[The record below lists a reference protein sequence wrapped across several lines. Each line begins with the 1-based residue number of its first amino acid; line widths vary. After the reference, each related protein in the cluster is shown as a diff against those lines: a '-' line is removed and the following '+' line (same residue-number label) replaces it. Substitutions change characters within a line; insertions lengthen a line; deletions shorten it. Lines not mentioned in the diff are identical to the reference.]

1 MATLINDKPIEKK
14 PYTNTN
20 VYTKEN
26 VSIYE
31 YRMYKYLDGKR
42 ELKFI
47 PRFYEYDK
55 NKETMKTKKIDGM
68 NIADMYG
75 ADFNEVPE
83 KIIKKIRGMIKKLYD
98 MGVIYPD
105 ITGYNFIEDSKSNIW
120 MIDFEHSFL
129 CLYKE
134 HEEKLNSDQKDHLD
148 FVRRFIQG
156 EAKWNPYFL

>member
-55 NKETMKTKKIDGM
+55 NKETMKTKK
-68 NIADMYG
+68 
-75 ADFNEVPE
+75 
-83 KIIKKIRGMIKKLYD
+83 
-98 MGVIYPD
+98 
-105 ITGYNFIEDSKSNIW
+105 
-120 MIDFEHSFL
+120 
-129 CLYKE
+129 CLNKCY
-134 HEEKLNSDQKDHLD
+134 
-148 FVRRFIQG
+148 
-156 EAKWNPYFL
+156 